1 MKKEY
6 ISPELTFIKVQAQDI
21 LKLSDDS
28 YVDGGFDEE
37 TGNEGIFG

>member
-21 LKLSDDS
+21 LNLSENDI
-28 YVDGGFDEE
+28 YVDADGGY
-37 TGNEGIFG
+37 GGIFG

>member
-6 ISPELTFIKVQAQDI
+6 ISPELTFIKVQAQDVI
-21 LKLSDDS
+21 CLSDDA

-37 TGNEGIFG
+37 TGDEGIFG